1 MNRFVMAIFTIVFL
15 TACEA
20 GAPPTR
26 PNEDVKSTGT
36 GITLSG
42 DARIGVVY
50 RSK

>member
-1 MNRFVMAIFTIVFL
+1 MNRLVIAIITFGVL
-15 TACEA
+15 AACEA

-42 DARIGVVY
+42 SARVGVVY
-50 RSK
+50 RSD